1 MAIRETP
8 KEENKACWSSIDVL
22 VTPMAQEQL
31 VPTDIWYHMGGWSE
45 DGDTYETQL
54 HDFEEGL
61 EAFWAK
67 LVGPGEHFRLKL
79 LDCARSFPMNWLNIS
94 IESSGKV
101 WISFK
106 DGTAQMLQP
115 PEVSTA
121 P

>member
-1 MAIRETP
+1 
-8 KEENKACWSSIDVL
+8 
-22 VTPMAQEQL
+22 
-31 VPTDIWYHMGGWSE
+31 
-45 DGDTYETQL
+45 
-54 HDFEEGL
+54 
-61 EAFWAK
+61 
-67 LVGPGEHFRLKL
+67 LKL

-115 PEVSTA
+115 PEISAV